1 MTRDYL
7 DVEYSQLDK
16 PFTSYPDRL
25 AKHLY
30 TKFNFQPG
38 MKLLEIG
45 AGRCEMASAFKR
57 LVLTVYVID
66 SSESFEKYAEN
77 AKLHYERAQY
87 QSDSDFIFFKKESF
101 DVIFSKSFVEHILD
115 PVDFSSKCKSRLVKG
130 GYLLTLTPDWETN
143 YWNFFDDI
151 THIKPFS
158 KITLRSMYTFTNFK
172 EIEVFTIRQLPST
185 WKSKTMLALSRLTAL
200 VIPTRLR
207 TDIKWLRWSREL
219 MLVGCGRNSG

>member
-25 AKHLY
+25 AKYLY

-57 LVLTVYVID
+57 LGLTVYVID

-101 DVIFSKSFVEHILD
+101 DVIFCKSFVEHILD

-207 TDIKWLRWSREL
+207 TNNKWLRWSREL
-219 MLVGCGRNSG
+219 MLVGCGRNGD

>member
-7 DVEYSQLDK
+7 DVKYSQLDK

-38 MKLLEIG
+38 MKHLEIR

-57 LVLTVYVID
+57 LGLNVDVID
-66 SSESFEKYAEN
+66 SSESSEKYAEN
-77 AKLHYERAQY
+77 AKLYYERAQY
-87 QSDSDFIFFKKESF
+87 QSDSDFIFFGKESF

-115 PVDFSSKCKSRLVKG
+115 PVDFSSRCKSRLVKG

-172 EIEVFTIRQLPST
+172 EIEVFAIRQLPST
-185 WKSKTMLALSRLTAL
+185 WKSKTMLALSRLAAL
-200 VIPTRLR
+200 MTPTRLR
-207 TDIKWLRWSREL
+207 TNIKWLRWSREL
-219 MLVGCGRNSG
+219 MLVGCGRNSD

>member
-7 DVEYSQLDK
+7 DVEYSKLDK

-57 LVLTVYVID
+57 LGLTVYVID
-66 SSESFEKYAEN
+66 SSESFENYAEN

-87 QSDSDFIFFKKESF
+87 QSDSDFIFFEKESF

-172 EIEVFTIRQLPST
+172 EIEVFAIRQLPST

-200 VIPTRLR
+200 MIPTRLR
-207 TDIKWLRWSREL
+207 TNIKWLRWSREL
-219 MLVGCGRNSG
+219 MLVGCGRNSD